1 LIEHLL
7 YSLLL
12 TQYAILDTQYEKKKG
27 LKFKMIQVEGL
38 TKIFHD
44 KKRGKILAVNNL
56 KFNCLKGQVF
66 GLLGPNG
73 AGKTT
78 TLRAL
83 ATMIL
88 PTKGKIT
95 VNGYDVVKEASKVR
109 RQIGFLSSETGLY
122 DRFTPRETVMFF
134 GRINGMKDK
143 DIKKRTAEIFHSLDM
158 ENFQDVR
165 VNKLS
170 TGMKQKLSIARSII
184 HDPPV
189 LILDEPTV
197 GLDIIT
203 AKTVI
208 EYVKRF
214 RDQGKCII
222 YSTHIM
228 REAEKLCDMIAIIHQ
243 GNLIVQGTLEELK
256 KNSSSDDLEEIFF
269 ELINQ
274 GENLE

>member
-1 LIEHLL
+1 
-7 YSLLL
+7 
-12 TQYAILDTQYEKKKG
+12 
-27 LKFKMIQVEGL
+27 MIQVEGM

-44 KKRGKILAVNNL
+44 KKRGKIVAVNNL
-56 KFNCLKGQVF
+56 EFNCRKGQVF

-78 TLRAL
+78 TLRIL

-88 PTKGKIT
+88 PTKGKIM
-95 VNGYDVVKEASKVR
+95 VNELDVVKHAAKVR
-109 RQIGFLSSETGLY
+109 SQIGFLSSETGLY

-143 DIKKRTAEIFHSLDM
+143 IIEKRRAEIFHNLDM
-158 ENFQDVR
+158 EDFQDVR

-203 AKTVI
+203 ARTVT
-208 EYVKRF
+208 EYVKF
-214 RDQGKCII
+214 
-222 YSTHIM
+222 
-228 REAEKLCDMIAIIHQ
+228 
-243 GNLIVQGTLEELK
+243 
-256 KNSSSDDLEEIFF
+256 
-269 ELINQ
+269 
-274 GENLE
+274 

>member
-1 LIEHLL
+1 
-7 YSLLL
+7 
-12 TQYAILDTQYEKKKG
+12 
-27 LKFKMIQVEGL
+27 MIQVEGL
-38 TKIFHD
+38 TKIFND
-44 KKRGKILAVNNL
+44 KKRGKIVAVNNL
-56 KFNCLKGQVF
+56 KFNCRKGQVF

-78 TLRAL
+78 TLRIL

-88 PTKGKIT
+88 PTKGKVK
-95 VNGYDVVKEASKVR
+95 VNGFDVVKEPREVR
-109 RQIGFLSSETGLY
+109 KQIGFLSSETGLY

-143 DIKKRTAEIFHSLDM
+143 AIKKRTAEIFHSLDM
-158 ENFQDVR
+158 EDFQDVR

-184 HDPPV
+184 HNPPV

-203 AKTVI
+203 ARTVI
-208 EYVKRF
+208 EYVRSF

-228 REAEKLCDMIAIIHQ
+228 REAEKLCNMIAIIHQ
-243 GNLIVQGTLEELK
+243 GNLIAQGTLEELK

>member
-1 LIEHLL
+1 
-7 YSLLL
+7 
-12 TQYAILDTQYEKKKG
+12 
-27 LKFKMIQVEGL
+27 MIQVEGL

-44 KKRGKILAVNNL
+44 KKRGEVIAVNNL
-56 KFNCLKGQVF
+56 KFNCQKGKIY

-78 TLRAL
+78 TLRIL

-88 PTKGKIT
+88 PTKGKVK
-95 VNGYDVVKEASKVR
+95 VNGFDVVKEPREVR
-109 RQIGFLSSETGLY
+109 KQIGFLSSEPGLY
-122 DRFTPRETVMFF
+122 DRFTPRETVKFF
-134 GRINGMKDK
+134 GRINGMEDK
-143 DIKKRTAEIFHSLDM
+143 IIEKRMTEIFHNLDM
-158 ENFQDVR
+158 EDFQDVR

-184 HDPPV
+184 HNPPV

-203 AKTVI
+203 ARTVI
-208 EYVKRF
+208 EYVKSF

-228 REAEKLCDMIAIIHQ
+228 REAEKLCDTIAIIHQ
-243 GNLIVQGTLEELK
+243 GNLIAQGTLEELK

-274 GENLE
+274 GEN

>member
-1 LIEHLL
+1 
-7 YSLLL
+7 
-12 TQYAILDTQYEKKKG
+12 
-27 LKFKMIQVEGL
+27 MIQVEGL

-44 KKRGKILAVNNL
+44 KKRGKVVAVNNL
-56 KFNCLKGQVF
+56 KFNCQKGQIF

-78 TLRAL
+78 TLRIL

-88 PTKGKIT
+88 PTKGEIM
-95 VNGYDVVKEASKVR
+95 VNGLDVVKYAAKVR
-109 RQIGFLSSETGLY
+109 RRIGFLSSETGLY
-122 DRFTPRETVMFF
+122 DRFTPRETVKFF
-134 GRINGMKDK
+134 GRINGMEDR
-143 DIKKRTAEIFHSLDM
+143 IIEKRMTEIFHNLDM
-158 ENFQDVR
+158 EDFQDVR

-184 HDPPV
+184 HNPPV

-208 EYVKRF
+208 EYVKSF

-243 GNLIVQGTLEELK
+243 GDLIAQGTLEGLK

-269 ELINQ
+269 ELIKQ
-274 GENLE
+274 GENQE

>member
-1 LIEHLL
+1 
-7 YSLLL
+7 
-12 TQYAILDTQYEKKKG
+12 
-27 LKFKMIQVEGL
+27 MIQVEGL

-44 KKRGKILAVNNL
+44 KKRGKIVAVDNL
-56 KFNCLKGQVF
+56 KFNCQKGQVF
-66 GLLGPNG
+66 RLLGPNG

-78 TLRAL
+78 TLRIL

-88 PTKGKIT
+88 PTKGEIM
-95 VNGYDVVKEASKVR
+95 VNGLDVVKHAATVR
-109 RQIGFLSSETGLY
+109 KQIGFLSSETGLD
-122 DRFTPRETVMFF
+122 DRFTPRETILFF
-134 GRINGMKDK
+134 GRINGMEDK
-143 DIKKRTAEIFHSLDM
+143 IIEKRMAEIFQNLGM
-158 ENFQDVR
+158 EDFQDVR

-184 HDPPV
+184 HNPPV

-208 EYVKRF
+208 EYVKSF

-228 REAEKLCDMIAIIHQ
+228 REAEKLCDRIAIIHQ
-243 GNLIVQGTLEELK
+243 GNLIAQGTLEELK
-256 KNSSSDDLEEIFF
+256 KNSSFDDLEEIFF

-274 GENLE
+274 GDNQE

>member
-1 LIEHLL
+1 
-7 YSLLL
+7 
-12 TQYAILDTQYEKKKG
+12 
-27 LKFKMIQVEGL
+27 MIQVEGL
-38 TKIFHD
+38 TKIFND
-44 KKRGKILAVNNL
+44 KKRGEVIAINNL
-56 KFNCLKGQVF
+56 NFNCRKGQIF

-78 TLRAL
+78 TLRIL

-88 PTKGKIT
+88 PTKGKVM
-95 VNGYDVVKEASKVR
+95 VNGYNVVKEASKVR

-122 DRFTPRETVMFF
+122 DRFTPRETVKFF

-143 DIKKRTAEIFHSLDM
+143 AIKKRMAEIFHNLDM
-158 ENFQDVR
+158 EDFQDVR

-184 HDPPV
+184 HNPPV

-203 AKTVI
+203 ARTVI

-214 RDQGKCII
+214 RDRGKCII

-228 REAEKLCDMIAIIHQ
+228 REAEKLCDVIAIIHQ
-243 GNLIVQGTLEELK
+243 GNLIAQGTLEELK

-269 ELINQ
+269 ELIAK
-274 GENLE
+274 GEDSE

>member
-1 LIEHLL
+1 
-7 YSLLL
+7 
-12 TQYAILDTQYEKKKG
+12 
-27 LKFKMIQVEGL
+27 MIQVEGL

-44 KKRGKILAVNNL
+44 KKRGKIVAVNNL
-56 KFNCLKGQVF
+56 QFNCQKGQVF

-78 TLRAL
+78 TLRIL

-88 PTKGKIT
+88 PTKGEII
-95 VNGYDVVKEASKVR
+95 VNGLDVVRHAAKVR

-122 DRFTPRETVMFF
+122 DRFTPRETILFF
-134 GRINGMKDK
+134 GRINEMEDK
-143 DIKKRTAEIFHSLDM
+143 IIEKRMAEIFQNLDM
-158 ENFQDVR
+158 EDFQDVR

-184 HDPPV
+184 HNPPV

-203 AKTVI
+203 ARTVI
-208 EYVKRF
+208 EYVKSF

-228 REAEKLCDMIAIIHQ
+228 REAEKLCDRIAIIHQ
-243 GNLIVQGTLEELK
+243 GNLITQGTLEELK
-256 KNSSSDDLEEIFF
+256 KNSSFDDLEEIFF

-274 GENLE
+274 GENQE

>member
-1 LIEHLL
+1 MGLGYATPIE
-7 YSLLL
+7 
-12 TQYAILDTQYEKKKG
+12 EKRKRG
-27 LKFKMIQVEGL
+27 FQQGMIQVEGL

-44 KKRGKILAVNNL
+44 KKRGKIVAVNHL
-56 KFNCLKGQVF
+56 QFDCQKGQVF

-78 TLRAL
+78 TLRIL
-83 ATMIL
+83 ATMML
-88 PTKGKIT
+88 PTKGEVM
-95 VNGYDVVKEASKVR
+95 VNGLDVVRDAAKVR

-122 DRFTPRETVMFF
+122 DRFTPRETILFF
-134 GRINGMKDK
+134 GRINRMEDK
-143 DIKKRTAEIFHSLDM
+143 IIEKRMAEIFQNLDM
-158 ENFQDVR
+158 EDFQDVR

-184 HDPPV
+184 HNPPV

-228 REAEKLCDMIAIIHQ
+228 REAEKLCNKIAVIHQ
-243 GNLIVQGTLEELK
+243 GNLITQGTLKELK
-256 KNSSSDDLEEIFF
+256 KNSSFDDLEEIFF

-274 GENLE
+274 GEN

>member
-1 LIEHLL
+1 
-7 YSLLL
+7 
-12 TQYAILDTQYEKKKG
+12 
-27 LKFKMIQVEGL
+27 MIQVEGL

-44 KKRGKILAVNNL
+44 KKRGKIVAVNNL
-56 KFNCLKGQVF
+56 QFDCQKGQVF

-78 TLRAL
+78 TLRIL
-83 ATMIL
+83 ATIML
-88 PTKGKIT
+88 PTKGEIM
-95 VNGYDVVKEASKVR
+95 VNGLDVVRDAAKVR

-122 DRFTPRETVMFF
+122 DRFTPRETILFF
-134 GRINGMKDK
+134 GRINGMEDK
-143 DIKKRTAEIFHSLDM
+143 IIEKRMAEIFQNLDM

-184 HDPPV
+184 HNPPV

-228 REAEKLCDMIAIIHQ
+228 REAEKLCNKIAVIHQ
-243 GNLIVQGTLEELK
+243 GNLIAQGTLEELK
-256 KNSSSDDLEEIFF
+256 KNSSFDDLEEIFF
-269 ELINQ
+269 ELINYGDNQ
-274 GENLE
+274 E

>member
-1 LIEHLL
+1 MLIEKN
-7 YSLLL
+7 
-12 TQYAILDTQYEKKKG
+12 KKEVTNKE
-27 LKFKMIQVEGL
+27 MIQIEGL

-44 KKRGKILAVNNL
+44 KKRGEVIAVNNL
-56 KFNCLKGQVF
+56 NFNCQKGHIC
-66 GLLGPNG
+66 GLLVSNG

-78 TLRAL
+78 TLRIL

-88 PTKGKIT
+88 PTKGKIM
-95 VNGYDVVKEASKVR
+95 VNKLDVAKHAAKVR
-109 RQIGFLSSETGLY
+109 SQIGFLSSETGLY
-122 DRFTPRETVMFF
+122 DRFTSRETVMFF
-134 GRINGMKDK
+134 GRINGMEDK
-143 DIKKRTAEIFHSLDM
+143 VIKKRTAEIFHNLDM
-158 ENFQDVR
+158 EDFQDVR

-184 HDPPV
+184 HNPPV

-203 AKTVI
+203 ARIVI
-208 EYVKRF
+208 EYVKSF

-228 REAEKLCDMIAIIHQ
+228 REAEKLCDMIAIIHH
-243 GNLIVQGTLEELK
+243 GNLVAQGTLKELK
-256 KNSSSDDLEEIFF
+256 KNSLSDDLEEIFF

>member
-1 LIEHLL
+1 
-7 YSLLL
+7 
-12 TQYAILDTQYEKKKG
+12 
-27 LKFKMIQVEGL
+27 MIQVEGL

-44 KKRGKILAVNNL
+44 KKRGKIVAVNNL
-56 KFNCLKGQVF
+56 QFNCQKGQVF

-78 TLRAL
+78 TLRIL

-88 PTKGKIT
+88 PTKGEIM
-95 VNGYDVVKEASKVR
+95 VNGLDVVKHAAKVR
-109 RQIGFLSSETGLY
+109 RLIGFLSSETGLY
-122 DRFTPRETVMFF
+122 DRFTPRETILFF
-134 GRINGMKDK
+134 GRINGMEDE
-143 DIKKRTAEIFHSLDM
+143 IIEKRMAEIFQNLDM
-158 ENFQDVR
+158 EDFQDVR

-184 HDPPV
+184 HNPPV

-208 EYVKRF
+208 EYVKSF

-228 REAEKLCDMIAIIHQ
+228 REAEKLCDRIAIIHQ
-243 GNLIVQGTLEELK
+243 GNLIAQGTLEELK
-256 KNSSSDDLEEIFF
+256 KNSLFDDLEEIFF

-274 GENLE
+274 GENQE

>member
-1 LIEHLL
+1 
-7 YSLLL
+7 
-12 TQYAILDTQYEKKKG
+12 
-27 LKFKMIQVEGL
+27 MIQVEGL
-38 TKIFHD
+38 TKIFND
-44 KKRGKILAVNNL
+44 KKRGKKVAVNHLN
-56 KFNCLKGQVF
+56 FNCRKGKIF

-78 TLRAL
+78 TLRIL
-83 ATMIL
+83 ATMML
-88 PTKGKIT
+88 PTKGKVI
-95 VNGYDVVKEASKVR
+95 VNGCDVVKEASKVR
-109 RQIGFLSSETGLY
+109 RKIGFLYRETGLY
-122 DRFTPRETVMFF
+122 DRFTPRETVKFF
-134 GRINGMKDK
+134 GRINGIEEK
-143 DIKKRTAEIFHSLDM
+143 IIEKRIAEIFHNLDM

-203 AKTVI
+203 ARTVI
-208 EYVKRF
+208 EYVKSF

-228 REAEKLCDMIAIIHQ
+228 QEAEQLCDMIAIIHQ
-243 GNLIVQGTLEELK
+243 GNLIAQGTLKELK
-256 KNSSSDDLEEIFF
+256 KNSSFDDLEEIFF